1 MVVENAWQLV
11 PCSGRGVGVTLP
23 VSALRGVGAVMGR
36 GGDAGDAGSG
46 RYKRLVTRLKARLPL
61 PTHNLSIH
69 HSTEDCNFLVSALR
83 ARSDRKELP

>member
-1 MVVENAWQLV
+1 MVVEKAWQLV
-11 PCSGRGVGVTLP
+11 PCSRRRVGVTLP
-23 VSALRGVGAVMGR
+23 VSAVRGVGAVMGR
-36 GGDAGDAGSG
+36 GGDAGSG